1 MACVKSLYEQYKIIE
16 IGAQISFVQTSI
28 QDEDDAKTYCMS
40 MCLQAPESK
49 SKLEKF
55 LNDGCEPLKAKVELY
70 MLNLWIHEG
79 GFL

>member
-28 QDEDDAKTYCMS
+28 RDEDDAKSYCMS

-49 SKLEKF
+49 S
-55 LNDGCEPLKAKVELY
+55 N
-70 MLNLWIHEG
+70 
-79 GFL
+79 